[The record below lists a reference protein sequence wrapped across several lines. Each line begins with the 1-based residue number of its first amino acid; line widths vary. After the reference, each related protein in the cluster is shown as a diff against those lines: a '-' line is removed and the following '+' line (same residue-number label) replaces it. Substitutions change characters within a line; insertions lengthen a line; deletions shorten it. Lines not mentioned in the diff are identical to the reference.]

1 MNITDAPPFYV
12 LSKDPVYFSID
23 TGVTV
28 QPTYTLAIVYPTNA
42 DGGGYSAD
50 IDVNG
55 TIVPFTLPARGIGM
69 SDLDYSLAIRA
80 ALMQNITIFYNA
92 ISIIVSPDTTITIST
107 NIPISAAWVVSSAG
121 WFLAWGTPTPS
132 PMQQLAVW
140 VLMGDPLEKVHQQPM
155 LFPITAPQKINVS
168 AVLTDNLL
176 AHDWLPD
183 IPECSQTTISENSIT
198 HQDFQIKYGL
208 WENGQLQNI
217 NSSVVFRALYGGTG
231 AWNDHINPHYPLLT
245 LPASGLLARFLT
257 HQPRKK
263 TTTYVQPEFLTWF
276 HHETLLTAFQVHVV
290 AYNGDGTIA
299 ADFYPTNLLYS
310 NAIVG
315 HSYRIPVGAKS
326 INLCNIYPDTV
337 YYTVQ
342 VVDAFSL
349 TPISEKMTYLLVSHT
364 KNTRYYVF
372 LNSLGGID
380 TISTNTRMIGTW
392 ENGRDIAV
400 RSNSDTPNPSIYG
413 QMFTYNADITR
424 KYDLTSEFY
433 DRCDVLWLQDLLL
446 QNAWAAEWVQCKG
459 CGCGCDDEL
468 ECRYI
473 PIIVEPKM
481 SAPLH
486 EFGKVRID
494 WGYREAA
501 THGSYPVLGC
511 DDSPIVAPLCEA
523 TFSPEV
529 ITFNYGGCFG
539 NLNWGYILQGVIS
552 VNFHSTGLS
561 PAATMQMYS
570 HGEQGLYIPSTMPFN
585 SNFSDNSFWID
596 SGQQPYSDLAI
607 DQMYPYDVQC
617 FWIAFV
623 VFDGGCSYTL
633 LFFLSKVEICSNP
646 TPMYY
651 GLFLD
656 GQTIDPTAVNPIAI
670 DTVPLCTECSP
681 D

>member
-80 ALMQNITIFYNA
+80 ALMQNIAIFYNA

-121 WFLAWGTPTPS
+121 WFLSWGTPTPS

-140 VLMGDPLEKVHQQPM
+140 VLMGAPLEKVHQQPM

-183 IPECSQTTISENSIT
+183 IPECNQTTISENTIT

-315 HSYRIPVGAKS
+315 HSYRLPVGAKA

-349 TPISEKMTYLLVSHT
+349 SPISEKMTYLLVSHT
-364 KNTRYYVF
+364 KNTRYYLF

-400 RSNSDTPNPSIYG
+400 RSYSDTPNPSIYG

-481 SAPLH
+481 SSPLH

-523 TFSPEV
+523 TFAPEV
-529 ITFNYGGCFG
+529 ITGNTGVCEDSIGGMYLEGLFTL
-539 NLNWGYILQGVIS
+539 NL
-552 VNFHSTGLS
+552 HSNGLS
-561 PAATMQMYS
+561 PAATIQLYL
-570 HGEQGLYIPSTMPFN
+570 HGEVGSYTPSTMPFN
-585 SNFSDNSFWID
+585 SNLSDSSFWNIFPTTPYTDTLID
-596 SGQQPYSDLAI
+596 STYI
-607 DQMYPYDVQC
+607 DHQC
-617 FWIAFV
+617 FWLAFV
-623 VFDGGCSYTL
+623 VVDGSCPYTL
-633 LFFLSKVEICSNP
+633 LFFLNNNNICSNP

-656 GQTIDPTAVNPIAI
+656 GQTIDPTSINPIAI